1 MRRAVTSNPFRVLGA
16 PMLKPALS
24 AARGR
29 HTKDRP
35 STGSRP
41 YEQHCRSA
49 EPCSQG
55 RDSSYAAR
63 LPKPFT
69 EYASNCAGLCLY
81 RSKCRV
87 AADPV
92 QRQYTSALTVPS
104 GSTGGLKSTSIA
116 VVLPVSTCRHGKP
129 RGIVLSGDRDRLAGN
144 A

>member
-1 MRRAVTSNPFRVLGA
+1 VTSNPFRVLGA

-49 EPCSQG
+49 DPCSQG

-63 LPKPFT
+63 LPKPSRNTRAIARDF
-69 EYASNCAGLCLY
+69 
-81 RSKCRV
+81 V
-87 AADPV
+87 
-92 QRQYTSALTVPS
+92 
-104 GSTGGLKSTSIA
+104 STGQNAGSQRTLFNDST
-116 VVLPVSTCRHGKP
+116 HP
-129 RGIVLSGDRDRLAGN
+129 R
-144 A
+144 